1 VPKGFNKK
9 MKDQIEKVV
18 RYTITLP
25 LTLSIKMDIER
36 KKLNLNRSAWIRMQL
51 EKNIM
56 KTSQVTLKD
65 IQNEIKELKEA
76 VKNRERV

>member
-1 VPKGFNKK
+1 

-25 LTLSIKMDIER
+25 ITLSIKMDIER
-36 KKLNLNRSAWIRMQL
+36 KKLNLNRSAWIKMQL

-56 KTSQVTLKD
+56 KASQTTLKD
-65 IQNEIKELKEA
+65 IQNEIRELKEII
-76 VKNRERV
+76 KNRERI